1 MGLKKAIHMPTQIGG
16 GRKLLLV
23 FTAPQREHRVV
34 SGGFFRL
41 RRHRSAARRV
51 MSKRL
56 AAMAAVIIGMLF
68 SASADA
74 REYLKQDRAQSRGFT
89 PAVVTEGGK
98 IVWISGQT
106 GLVDEQGKS
115 MAGDFQGQ
123 ARVIF
128 RAIDAV
134 AKRAGGSI
142 KDVVSI
148 TVYLTDPRL
157 IDPLMPIRKEVWPDG
172 NFPASTTITVH
183 SLPAV
188 GMMLEISAVAVVG
201 DK

>member
-1 MGLKKAIHMPTQIGG
+1 M
-16 GRKLLLV
+16 KLPGIVLSLGIACLIS
-23 FTAPQREHRVV
+23 TP
-34 SGGFFRL
+34 L
-41 RRHRSAARRV
+41 YAR
-51 MSKRL
+51 
-56 AAMAAVIIGMLF
+56 
-68 SASADA
+68 D
-74 REYLKQDRAQSRGFT
+74 YLKAERAQSRGFT
-89 PAVVTEGGK
+89 PGVVTEGGK
-98 IVWISGQT
+98 TVWVSGQT

-115 MAGDFQGQ
+115 MAGDFENQ

-134 AKRAGGSI
+134 VKRAGGSI
-142 KDVVSI
+142 RDVVTI
-148 TVYLTDPRL
+148 TVYLVDPRL
-157 IDPLMPIRKEVWPDG
+157 LDPLMPIRREFWPEG

>member
-1 MGLKKAIHMPTQIGG
+1 MHRIGLLI
-16 GRKLLLV
+16 LLAVTSL
-23 FTAPQREHRVV
+23 
-34 SGGFFRL
+34 
-41 RRHRSAARRV
+41 SAAG
-51 MSKRL
+51 L
-56 AAMAAVIIGMLF
+56 Q
-68 SASADA
+68 A
-74 REYLKQDRAQSRGFT
+74 REYLKGDRAQSRGFS
-89 PAVVTEGGK
+89 PGVVTEGGK
-98 IVWISGQT
+98 IVWVSGQT

-115 MAGDFQGQ
+115 MAGDFEGQ

-128 RAIDAV
+128 RAIDGV
-134 AKRAGGSI
+134 VKRAGGSL
-142 KDVVSI
+142 KDVVTI

-157 IDPLMPIRKEVWPDG
+157 LDPLMPIRREFFPEG

>member
-1 MGLKKAIHMPTQIGG
+1 MKSI
-16 GRKLLLV
+16 
-23 FTAPQREHRVV
+23 
-34 SGGFFRL
+34 S
-41 RRHRSAARRV
+41 
-51 MSKRL
+51 L
-56 AAMAAVIIGMLF
+56 AASFVLALLATSQLE
-68 SASADA
+68 A
-74 REYLKQDRAQSRGFT
+74 RDYVKSERAQSRGFS
-89 PAVVTEGGK
+89 PGVVTEGGK
-98 IVWISGQT
+98 IVWVSGQT

-128 RAIDAV
+128 RAIDGV
-134 AKRAGGSI
+134 VRRAGGGL
-142 KDVVSI
+142 KDVVTI

-157 IDPLMPIRKEVWPDG
+157 IEPLMPIRHEFFPDG

-188 GMMLEISAVAVVG
+188 GMMLEISAVAVIG

>member
-1 MGLKKAIHMPTQIGG
+1 MEMTMIRAC
-16 GRKLLLV
+16 LLALIML
-23 FTAPQREHRVV
+23 TATP
-34 SGGFFRL
+34 G
-41 RRHRSAARRV
+41 AAR
-51 MSKRL
+51 
-56 AAMAAVIIGMLF
+56 
-68 SASADA
+68 D
-74 REYLKQDRAQSRGFT
+74 YLKADRAQSRGFS
-89 PAVVTEGGK
+89 PGVVTEGGK
-98 IVWISGQT
+98 TVWVSGQT
-106 GLVDEQGKS
+106 GLVDEDGKS
-115 MAGDFQGQ
+115 MAGNFEGQ

-134 AKRAGGSI
+134 VKRAGGSI

-157 IDPLMPIRKEVWPDG
+157 IDPLMPIRRESWPEG

-188 GMMLEISAVAVVG
+188 GMMLEISAVAVLG

>member
-1 MGLKKAIHMPTQIGG
+1 MRALFLTA
-16 GRKLLLV
+16 LASV
-23 FTAPQREHRVV
+23 FLAGTPLQ
-34 SGGFFRL
+34 
-41 RRHRSAARRV
+41 AR
-51 MSKRL
+51 
-56 AAMAAVIIGMLF
+56 
-68 SASADA
+68 D
-74 REYLKQDRAQSRGFT
+74 YLKAERAQSRGFS
-89 PAVVTEGGK
+89 PGVVTEGGK
-98 IVWISGQT
+98 TVWVSGQT

-115 MAGDFQGQ
+115 MAGDFEGQ

-134 AKRAGGSI
+134 VKRAGGSI
-142 KDVVSI
+142 KDVVTI
-148 TVYLTDPRL
+148 TVYLVDPRL
-157 IDPLMPIRKEVWPDG
+157 LDPLMPIRREFWPDG